1 MKICRKE
8 KIVIRSSIV
17 QVDRLCAR
25 TFSDGFLYYQ
35 NTENLAR
42 GAAPYILNSGQHQ
55 HEGSR
60 GGYAWGSLSC
70 TDFTVITAS
79 VCKGSRVRR

>member
-17 QVDRLCAR
+17 QVDCLCAR

-42 GAAPYILNSGQHQ
+42 GAAPYILRLTIGK
-55 HEGSR
+55 
-60 GGYAWGSLSC
+60 A
-70 TDFTVITAS
+70 TI
-79 VCKGSRVRR
+79 